1 MAALVDTNVLVYKHD
16 PRYPGKQRR
25 AGVLLREGL
34 RAGSLRLSH
43 QVLLEFADVI
53 SRPLPGGRPLLAPA
67 EARREVEELLVEFPI
82 LYPNEAIVR
91 LALRGAAAYDLPW
104 FDAHLWAY
112 AEFYGLAE
120 LYSEDFQHG
129 RFYGTVRVIN
139 PFLKE

>member
-1 MAALVDTNVLVYKHD
+1 VAALVDTNVLVYKHD

-25 AGVLLREGL
+25 AGELLRQGL
-34 RAGSLRLSH
+34 RETSVRLAH
-43 QVLLEFADVI
+43 QVVLEFVAVV
-53 SRPLPGGRPLLAPA
+53 SRPLPNGVPLLSPA
-67 EARREVEELLVEFPI
+67 EARREAEELLMEFPI
-82 LYPNEAIVR
+82 LYPNEAIIR

-129 RFYGTVRVIN
+129 RLYGSVRVSN
-139 PFLKE
+139 PFLT